1 MYNHP
6 IALSALMPS
15 GDPTPEALH
24 REAYYNHTE
33 IDPVTNVRRTRDHR
47 DPARARFL
55 RAQVAAK
62 VGQFF
67 SIA

>member
-6 IALSALMPS
+6 SVLTALAPS

-24 REAYYNHTE
+24 REEYYHLNREPKVVRLTKA
-33 IDPVTNVRRTRDHR
+33 IDPR
-47 DPARARFL
+47 AALRARFL

-67 SIA
+67 